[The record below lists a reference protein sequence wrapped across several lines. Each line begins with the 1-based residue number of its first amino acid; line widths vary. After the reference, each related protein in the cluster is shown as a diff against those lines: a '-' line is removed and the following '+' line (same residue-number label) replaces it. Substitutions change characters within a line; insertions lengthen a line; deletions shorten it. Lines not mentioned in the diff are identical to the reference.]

1 MMVKACMHGHVESMK
16 SNFCGKCGVPVTL
29 VESQTIKKCPECG
42 QLYTDLHDYCEDC
55 GVKLEELF

>member
-1 MMVKACMHGHVESMK
+1 MHGHVESMK
-16 SNFCGKCGVPVTL
+16 SEFCSECGVPVTL